1 MMNKKILCAQK
12 QVKTKKADGKTMYKA
27 VARMKDDDHEW
38 DVLIYSM
45 YDCTNMPHYSENRGR
60 GRFRQRACFIASMNG
75 MILKRRLD
83 ILLMGL
89 RCITEN

>member
-45 YDCTNMPHYSENRGR
+45 YETVEEAERVAEWFLGKYSNNDS
-60 GRFRQRACFIASMNG
+60 FVHCLYVKV
-75 MILKRRLD
+75 LKAVKEGKHNER
-83 ILLMGL
+83 
-89 RCITEN
+89 